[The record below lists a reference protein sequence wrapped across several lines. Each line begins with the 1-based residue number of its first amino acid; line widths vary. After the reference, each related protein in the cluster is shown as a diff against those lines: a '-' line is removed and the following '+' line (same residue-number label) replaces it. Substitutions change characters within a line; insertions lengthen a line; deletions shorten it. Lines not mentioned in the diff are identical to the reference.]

1 MINAKDMKTHLDLM
15 ISEVEEKTERWS
27 LQTRQLLNNL
37 VAARRICERIITDQS
52 ILDKQGK
59 EFFEHSIP
67 AQKKPIK
74 ISKPKA
80 K

>member
-1 MINAKDMKTHLDLM
+1 MIG
-15 ISEVEEKTERWS
+15 EVEEKTERWN